1 MDFERKLYGVYRA
14 VVHDN
19 RDPDNQRR
27 LKLKVT
33 ATGQEITNWVWPLD
47 TYSLNTVVPKIGQGV
62 LVNYIGGDPEYPIW
76 LGSFGE
82 QPSDRKRIYVEH
94 LLNSINVSTIT
105 SYLIIKTHADNSKEV
120 DLTATLVAMGLALR
134 NHETRITTLE
144 GKVATLEGKVATL
157 ESQMSGKANVG
168 HSH

>member
-1 MDFERKLYGVYRA
+1 MDYERKLFGVYRA

-19 RDPDNQRR
+19 RDPENQRR

-33 ATGQEITNWVWPLD
+33 ATGEQITNWVWPLD

-62 LVNYIGGDPEYPIW
+62 LVSYIGGDPEYPVW
-76 LGSFGE
+76 LGSFGK
-82 QPSDRKRIYVEH
+82 QPSDRKRVYVEH
-94 LLNSINVSTIT
+94 LLNSINISTIT
-105 SYLIIKTHADNSKEV
+105 SYLIIKTHPDNSKEV

-144 GKVATLEGKVATL
+144 TTLATVRTTLATRTG
-157 ESQMSGKANVG
+157 S
-168 HSH
+168 HSHTNNG